1 MKIAITGASGHV
13 GANLCRYLLDA
24 GHKVTALVHT
34 HNVCVENSGLRVI
47 KGDLLKKD
55 SLKAL
60 VEGAEVVYHLAAGI
74 PIYKNA
80 PIEYEINLTGTENIL
95 KVSQSN
101 SIKRFIHF
109 SSIHAFKRKPMEQEL
124 NENRA
129 LDVSSSFDYVR
140 SKALAEKMVTEANGK
155 GLETIVLSP
164 TAVIGPHDYKPSLLG
179 DAVIRFYKGKAP
191 ALIPGGYDWVD
202 VRDLCIAAIHA
213 IEMGQPGEKYIL
225 SGHWRS
231 LKEMTDIIHRLGGAK
246 PPLLTVPFAIAMAS
260 APLLNLYSKIRKQSP
275 LYTNVTLDAVARSHR
290 IISSRKAKTTLK
302 YSPRPFEE
310 TVADTI
316 RWFKEEHYI

>member
-1 MKIAITGASGHV
+1 
-13 GANLCRYLLDA
+13 
-24 GHKVTALVHT
+24 
-34 HNVCVENSGLRVI
+34 
-47 KGDLLKKD
+47 
-55 SLKAL
+55 
-60 VEGAEVVYHLAAGI
+60 
-74 PIYKNA
+74 
-80 PIEYEINLTGTENIL
+80 
-95 KVSQSN
+95 
-101 SIKRFIHF
+101 
-109 SSIHAFKRKPMEQEL
+109 MEQEL

-129 LDVSSSFDYVR
+129 LDVDSSFDYVR
-140 SKALAEKMVTEANGK
+140 SKALAEKMITEANGK
-155 GLETIVLSP
+155 ELETIVLSP

-179 DAVIRFYKGKAP
+179 DAVIRFHKGKAP

-202 VRDLCIAAIHA
+202 VRDICIAAMNA

-231 LKEMTDIIHRLGGAK
+231 LKELTDIIHKLGGAK
-246 PPLLTVPFAIAMAS
+246 PPLLTVPFALAMAS
-260 APLLNLYSKIRKQSP
+260 APLLNLYSKMRKQSP

-290 IISSRKAKTTLK
+290 IISSQKAKTTLK